1 MKICFAT
8 DTARWSS
15 HGGVG
20 FEWATRPEDRTRPW
34 KVRHLACFAALALRP
49 GCEDIVSDA
58 CVPMSALADCV
69 AQTR

>member
-1 MKICFAT
+1 
-8 DTARWSS
+8 
-15 HGGVG
+15 
-20 FEWATRPEDRTRPW
+20 
-34 KVRHLACFAALALRP
+34 VRHLACFAALALRP